1 MISYIV
7 NHLDWDQKVIGGLDP
22 LSKGSWLA
30 INTETYNLAFLTN
43 YDDCEFKQVTDPK
56 LKRGVIISVFVK
68 LDNQVEDDQEM
79 DMWFEHFIQ
88 NQEHINGVNFVYANA
103 KTGIA
108 IVKLEVSNVY
118 ETFSCL

>member
-1 MISYIV
+1 MI
-7 NHLDWDQKVIGGLDP
+7 
-22 LSKGSWLA
+22 
-30 INTETYNLAFLTN
+30 N

-56 LKRGVIISVFVK
+56 FKRGVIISDFVK
-68 LDNQVEDDQEM
+68 LDSQVEDDQEM

-108 IVKLEVSNVY
+108 IVKTESFNCVWNVFISLDMHQISILAAY
-118 ETFSCL
+118 LYT